1 MKKSLLLLTT
11 LLVVACNKNE
21 VKWDATGT
29 FEATEVTVSAEGTG
43 AINLLA
49 LTDGQKLDSGQVVGV
64 IDTVQLH
71 LKRMQ
76 LIANRSGAMNRRL
89 NIAEQ
94 IGATEQQI
102 TWQKSEQNRFE
113 KLVKQNAA
121 TTKQVDDIR
130 NNIAVLKRQL
140 SAQTEQLRSANNS
153 ITDEALALEV
163 QISQIADQ
171 IDKCVIASPIKGTVL
186 IRYAEAGE
194 FAATGHPLFTV
205 ADMDKVYLRAYIT
218 ADQLTEMKLGQTVK
232 VYSDFGA
239 KGQREYKGVVEWISS
254 RAEFTPKT
262 IQTRD
267 ERANMVYA
275 VKIAVA
281 NDGYLKIGMYGQMKI
296 N

>member
-43 AINLLA
+43 AINWLA

-140 SAQTEQLRSANNS
+140 SAQTEQLQSANNS

-163 QISQIADQ
+163 QIAQIADQ
-171 IDKCVIASPIKGTVL
+171 IEKCVISSPIKGTVL

-194 FAATGHPLFTV
+194 FAATGHPIFTV